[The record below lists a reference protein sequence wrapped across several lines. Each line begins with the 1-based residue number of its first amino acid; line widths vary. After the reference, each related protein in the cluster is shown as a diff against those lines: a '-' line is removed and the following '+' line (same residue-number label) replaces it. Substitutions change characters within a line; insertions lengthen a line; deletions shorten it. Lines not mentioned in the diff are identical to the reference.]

1 MGTRYLFLALAGAS
15 YGESTLARR
24 IAIELHARGDEIVV
38 LSSSTLAPLWKQAPV
53 RFGAIDKLRE
63 EIEPAVAGVIAKQ
76 RIDVLVL
83 VDLTATIVAAR
94 LSGVDPA
101 FVHRVGARVIALD
114 IWDLP
119 ATNRKWD
126 VGGDVLD
133 LSGVDVPAR
142 LVPCPFASPAT
153 SGAYNALP
161 AVAPAP
167 APGARRYILITT
179 AIWQTLAWHGAAH
192 AGILETVPRLAIAE
206 LAALGVDVVHVGPK
220 PWPGSDVLGN
230 RYSWHERVPPDD
242 MLALVAGAQLLV
254 TLNLAATT
262 IVTALACGVPVVVG
276 VSSFAAATADALPAA
291 LPPEVRAK
299 LAPVY
304 PFVVWPLGLHD
315 FMQPVLDGNPFCD
328 AVRTAEVLVP
338 GALAAAC
345 RDLLADPEPAR
356 ARIAAYLETVRAL
369 PDAVT
374 AISNL
379 C

>member
-38 LSSSTLAPLWKQAPV
+38 LSSRTLAPLWKQAPV

-133 LSGVDVPAR
+133 IGGVDVPAR
-142 LVPCPFASPAT
+142 FVPCPFASAT
-153 SGAYNALP
+153 TAGAYNALP
-161 AVAPAP
+161 AITVAPASH
-167 APGARRYILITT
+167 ARRYILITT
-179 AIWQTLAWHGAAH
+179 AVWQMLAPHGAAH
-192 AGILETVPRLAIAE
+192 AGIMDTVPRLAVAE
-206 LAALGVDVVHVGPK
+206 LAALDVDVVHVGPK
-220 PWPGSDVLGN
+220 PLPGRELLGE
-230 RYSWHERVPPDD
+230 RYRWHEQVPPDD
-242 MLALVAGAQLLV
+242 MLALVAGAQIVV

-276 VSSFAAATADALPAA
+276 VSSLNAASADALPAE
-291 LPPEVRAK
+291 LPADVRAK

-304 PFVVWPLGLHD
+304 PFVVWPLGLHE
-315 FMQPVLDGNPFCD
+315 FMQPVLAGNPYCD
-328 AVRTAEVLVP
+328 VVRTAEVLVP

-345 RDLLADPEPAR
+345 RELLADPAPAR

-369 PDAVT
+369 PDAATVI
-374 AISNL
+374 ASL